1 MKYKQLAA
9 QYTQEIE
16 QLKQAHE
23 LEIKRMTEEIEA
35 LKRNVS
41 TEGIKNSSEPEEMF
55 PVTPPPDLTDTSLT
69 LPEAIR
75 KYHAPEES
83 TDYSVTLWGGA
94 HFEGVREC
102 VNENCVNKGKKI
114 PVGKMKFG
122 TYGGSWYF
130 FCSDKCEGEVY
141 DLWNAKA
148 RPRQQASYEETAGY
162 RVRQIRTSLGE
173 SQKQFAQRFNVHPV
187 HISLWETNKAKPPKE
202 VLEWPATPSR
212 VSETEHPQ
220 ESVANAQN

>member
-69 LPEAIR
+69 LTEAIR
-75 KYHAPEES
+75 KYHDPEES

-102 VNENCVNKGKKI
+102 ANENCENKGGKI

-122 TYGGSWYF
+122 KYGGSWYF
-130 FCSDKCEGEVY
+130 FCSVKCEDEVY
-141 DLWNAKA
+141 DIW
-148 RPRQQASYEETAGY
+148 Y
-162 RVRQIRTSLGE
+162 
-173 SQKQFAQRFNVHPV
+173 
-187 HISLWETNKAKPPKE
+187 PKLRSVNE
-202 VLEWPATPSR
+202 A
-212 VSETEHPQ
+212 EHPQ
-220 ESVANAQN
+220 ESVVTAQN